1 MRTLKLVA
9 LTLVFILISSAV
21 AEEDQYEYKSALK
34 TSQAVIGK
42 HIGNYSLVDSEGNHS
57 ELADLRGKPLVLSMI
72 YTSCYQICPMTT
84 RHLAKVIGKARAA
97 LGEDSFSVVSIG
109 FDTTVDTPE
118 AMAYFGKIQG
128 LESSNWKLFSMDA
141 NEAKALV
148 ADVGLVVYPS
158 ANGFDH
164 IIQATVIDAD
174 GKVYR
179 QVYGQAFETPLLV
192 EPLKDLVLGRPQ
204 PQQTF
209 FSGLFNKVKLFCTV
223 YDPVRDGY
231 FFDYSLFIG
240 IFIGAVIILLVS
252 LWLFKEWRHRRRFVR
267 D

>member
-1 MRTLKLVA
+1 MRTLNLVA
-9 LTLVFILISSAV
+9 LTLLIILVSSAL
-21 AEEDQYEYKSALK
+21 AETNQYEYKSALK
-34 TSQAVIGK
+34 TSQDVLGK
-42 HIGNYSLVDSEGNHS
+42 EIGNYSLVDSEGRHS
-57 ELADLRGKPLVLSMI
+57 KLADLRGKPMVLSMI

-84 RHLAKVIGKARAA
+84 RHLAKVVEKAREA
-97 LGEDSFSVVSIG
+97 LGEDSFTVVSIG

-128 LESSNWKLFSMDA
+128 LENANWKLFSMSAD
-141 NEAKALV
+141 EAEALI

-174 GKVYR
+174 GRIYR
-179 QVYGQAFETPLLV
+179 QVYGQVFETPLLV

-209 FSGLFNKVKLFCTV
+209 LSELFNKVKLFCTV

-240 IFIGAVIILLVS
+240 IFIGAAIILLAS
-252 LWLFKEWRHRRRFVR
+252 FWLFREWRHRRRSIR
-267 D
+267 G